1 MGRPRKPES
10 ERRSKLF
17 YLRLLPREMEEL
29 SRAAR
34 ELHLPIADILRH
46 GAALYLS
53 AASEAAAPD
62 EHPGPAGR

>member
-1 MGRPRKPES
+1 MGRPRKPDS

-34 ELHLPIADILRH
+34 ERNLSVADILRN

-53 AASEAAAPD
+53 AAPD
-62 EHPGPAGR
+62 TVLPPKPSSSHS

>member
-1 MGRPRKPES
+1 MGRPRKPDS

-29 SRAAR
+29 ARAAR
-34 ELHLPIADILRH
+34 ERHLSVAAILRH

-53 AASEAAAPD
+53 AASGTEFPSK
-62 EHPGPAGR
+62 PPSTQS